1 MDDHAVWLQRLSNF
15 AAVAEGVVIFVIGVI
30 LFSAITTVIFTTRT
44 SLAIHHD
51 VVEVLHLIGAHDSY
65 VAQQFQAHALRLGS
79 EMGKEFGRGLLQ
91 QLARLLTPGGL
102 HHLGNAVDHHV
113 QEAAHQQAEQHAN
126 QDQGGRVGRQVV
138 EKQHR

>member
-1 MDDHAVWLQRLSNF
+1 MIAVR
-15 AAVAEGVVIFVIGVI
+15 AVGTGRYQVEDGRG
-30 LFSAITTVIFTTRT
+30 LFP
-44 SLAIHHD
+44 
-51 VVEVLHLIGAHDSY
+51 
-65 VAQQFQAHALRLGS
+65 
-79 EMGKEFGRGLLQ
+79 FGRGLLQ